1 MVNKKILEN
10 DVTKNIDNFNE
21 AEELRKRNTFSRR
34 EVGLTHPDTSAFVRL
49 NDRGEVEIFA
59 GEELGIIISP
69 SSRSISI
76 FADVV
81 KIVTK
86 EDYGLRWNN
95 MSFNY
100 SGDTFN
106 EPSLVKTNEKEINS
120 GFNYANYYLE
130 ALTDLEVLE
139 KETNVVTISGEYGFS
154 KNPVDSES
162 NSITMVSGKISEEDY
177 ALLKEY
183 SFTNSQEKV
192 DYMKKLLESG
202 FTFNQ
207 AREKTMR
214 DKGVWSIF
222 NARWRS
228 NDEWQ

>member
-1 MVNKKILEN
+1 MANKKIIEN
-10 DVTKNIDNFNE
+10 NTTKNIDNFNE
-21 AEELRKRNTFSRR
+21 SEELRKRTTFSRR

-59 GEELGIIISP
+59 GEELGIVISP
-69 SSRSISI
+69 STRSISI

-100 SGDTFN
+100 SGDEFS
-106 EPSLVKTNEKEINS
+106 EPSLVKTSQKEINS

-130 ALTDLEVLE
+130 SLDNFELFD

-154 KNPVDSES
+154 KNPDDLDSRS
-162 NSITMVSGKISEEDY
+162 AAVISGKISEEDY

-183 SFTNSQEKV
+183 GLTNSQEKV
-192 DYMKKLLESG
+192 DYIKKLLESG
-202 FTFNQ
+202 FTFSQ

-214 DKGVWSIF
+214 DKGV
-222 NARWRS
+222 
-228 NDEWQ
+228 

>member
-1 MVNKKILEN
+1 MANKKIIEN
-10 DVTKNIDNFNE
+10 NTTKNIDNFNE
-21 AEELRKRNTFSRR
+21 SEELRKRTTFSRR

-49 NDRGEVEIFA
+49 NDRGEGEIFA
-59 GEELGIIISP
+59 GEELGIVISP
-69 SSRSISI
+69 STRSISI

-100 SGDTFN
+100 SGDEFS
-106 EPSLVKTNEKEINS
+106 EPSLVKTSQKEINS

-130 ALTDLEVLE
+130 SLDDFELFD

-154 KNPVDSES
+154 KNPDDLDSRS
-162 NSITMVSGKISEEDY
+162 AAVISGKISEEDY

-183 SFTNSQEKV
+183 GLTNSQEKV
-192 DYMKKLLESG
+192 DYIKKLLESG
-202 FTFNQ
+202 FTFSQ

-214 DKGVWSIF
+214 DKGV
-222 NARWRS
+222 
-228 NDEWQ
+228 

>member
-1 MVNKKILEN
+1 MANKKIIEN
-10 DVTKNIDNFNE
+10 NTTKNIDNFNE
-21 AEELRKRNTFSRR
+21 SEELRKRTTFSRR

-59 GEELGIIISP
+59 GEELGIVISP
-69 SSRSISI
+69 STRSISI

-100 SGDTFN
+100 SGDEFS
-106 EPSLVKTNEKEINS
+106 EPSLVKTSQKEINS

-130 ALTDLEVLE
+130 SLDDFELFD

-154 KNPVDSES
+154 KNPDDLDSRS
-162 NSITMVSGKISEEDY
+162 AAVISGKISEEDY

-183 SFTNSQEKV
+183 GLTNSQEKV
-192 DYMKKLLESG
+192 DYIKKLLESG
-202 FTFNQ
+202 FTFSQ

-214 DKGVWSIF
+214 DKGV
-222 NARWRS
+222 
-228 NDEWQ
+228 

>member
-1 MVNKKILEN
+1 MANKKIIEN
-10 DVTKNIDNFNE
+10 NTTKNIDNFNE
-21 AEELRKRNTFSRR
+21 SEELRKRTTFSRR

-59 GEELGIIISP
+59 GEELGIVISP
-69 SSRSISI
+69 STRSISI

-100 SGDTFN
+100 SGDEFS
-106 EPSLVKTNEKEINS
+106 EPSLIKTSQKEINS

-130 ALTDLEVLE
+130 SLDDFELFD

-154 KNPVDSES
+154 KNPDDL
-162 NSITMVSGKISEEDY
+162 NSRSAAVISGKISEEDY

-183 SFTNSQEKV
+183 GLTNSQEKV
-192 DYMKKLLESG
+192 DYIKKLLESG
-202 FTFNQ
+202 FTFSQ

-214 DKGVWSIF
+214 DKGV
-222 NARWRS
+222 
-228 NDEWQ
+228 

>member
-1 MVNKKILEN
+1 MVNRKTLRNNE
-10 DVTKNIDNFNE
+10 TQNIDLFNE
-21 AEELRKRNTFSRR
+21 AEELRKRNSFSRR

-69 SSRSISI
+69 STKSISI

-100 SGDTFN
+100 SGDEFN

-120 GFNYANYYLE
+120 GFNYAGYYL
-130 ALTDLEVLE
+130 DVLDDFDVLD
-139 KETNVVTISGEYGFS
+139 KGNNAITINGEFAFS
-154 KNPVDSES
+154 ANPIDSES
-162 NSITMVSGKISEEDY
+162 NSITVISGKISDENY

-183 SFTNSQEKV
+183 SLTNSSEKV

-202 FTFNQ
+202 FSFNQ

-214 DKGVWSIF
+214 DKGV
-222 NARWRS
+222 
-228 NDEWQ
+228 

>member
-1 MVNKKILEN
+1 MANKKIIEN
-10 DVTKNIDNFNE
+10 NTTKNLDNFNE
-21 AEELRKRNTFSRR
+21 SEELRKRTTFSRR

-59 GEELGIIISP
+59 GEELGIVISP
-69 SSRSISI
+69 STRSISI

-100 SGDTFN
+100 SGDEFS
-106 EPSLVKTNEKEINS
+106 EPSLVKTSQKEINS

-130 ALTDLEVLE
+130 SLDNFELFD

-154 KNPVDSES
+154 KNPDDL
-162 NSITMVSGKISEEDY
+162 NSRSAAVISGKISEEDY

-183 SFTNSQEKV
+183 GLTNSQEKV
-192 DYMKKLLESG
+192 DYIKKLLESG
-202 FTFNQ
+202 FTFSQ

-214 DKGVWSIF
+214 DKGV
-222 NARWRS
+222 
-228 NDEWQ
+228 

>member
-1 MVNKKILEN
+1 MANKKITEN
-10 DVTKNIDNFNE
+10 NATKNIDNFNE
-21 AEELRKRNTFSRR
+21 SEELRKRTTFSRR
-34 EVGLTHPDTSAFVRL
+34 EVGLTHPDTSAFVKL

-59 GEELGIIISP
+59 GEELGIVISP
-69 SSRSISI
+69 TTRSISI

-100 SGDTFN
+100 SGDEFS
-106 EPSLVKTNEKEINS
+106 EPSLVKTSQKEINS

-130 ALTDLEVLE
+130 TLDDFELFD

-154 KNPVDSES
+154 KNPNDLDSRS
-162 NSITMVSGKISEEDY
+162 AAVISGKISEEDY

-183 SFTNSQEKV
+183 GLTNSQEKV
-192 DYMKKLLESG
+192 DYIKKLLESG
-202 FTFNQ
+202 FTFSQ

-214 DKGVWSIF
+214 DKGV
-222 NARWRS
+222 
-228 NDEWQ
+228 

>member
-1 MVNKKILEN
+1 MVNRKTLRN
-10 DVTKNIDNFNE
+10 DETQNIDNFNE
-21 AEELRKRNTFSRR
+21 SEELRKRNSFSRR

-59 GEELGIIISP
+59 GEELGIIINP

-100 SGDTFN
+100 SGDEFN
-106 EPSLVKTNEKEINS
+106 EPSLVKTSEKEINS
-120 GFNYANYYLE
+120 GFNYAGYYLE
-130 ALTDLEVLE
+130 SLDDFDVLD
-139 KETNVVTISGEYGFS
+139 KETNAITISGEFAFS
-154 KNPVDSES
+154 NNPTDPES
-162 NSITMVSGKISEEDY
+162 LSTAVISGKISEEDY

-183 SFTNSQEKV
+183 GLTNSQEKV

-202 FTFNQ
+202 FNFNQ

-214 DKGVWSIF
+214 DKGV
-222 NARWRS
+222 
-228 NDEWQ
+228 

>member
-1 MVNKKILEN
+1 MANKKIIEN
-10 DVTKNIDNFNE
+10 NTTKNIDNFNE
-21 AEELRKRNTFSRR
+21 SEELRKRTTFSRR

-59 GEELGIIISP
+59 GEELGIVISP
-69 SSRSISI
+69 STRSISI

-100 SGDTFN
+100 SGDEFS
-106 EPSLVKTNEKEINS
+106 EPSLVKTSQKEINS

-130 ALTDLEVLE
+130 TLDDFELFD

-154 KNPVDSES
+154 KNPDDLDSRS
-162 NSITMVSGKISEEDY
+162 AAVISGKISEEDY

-183 SFTNSQEKV
+183 GLTNSQEKV
-192 DYMKKLLESG
+192 DYIKKLLESG
-202 FTFNQ
+202 FTFSQ

-214 DKGVWSIF
+214 DKGV
-222 NARWRS
+222 
-228 NDEWQ
+228 

>member
-1 MVNKKILEN
+1 MANKKIIEN
-10 DVTKNIDNFNE
+10 NTTKNIDNFNE
-21 AEELRKRNTFSRR
+21 SEELRKRTTFSRR

-59 GEELGIIISP
+59 GEELGIVISP
-69 SSRSISI
+69 STRSISI

-100 SGDTFN
+100 SGDEFS
-106 EPSLVKTNEKEINS
+106 EPSLVKTSQKEINS

-130 ALTDLEVLE
+130 SLDNFELFD

-154 KNPVDSES
+154 KNPDDLDSRS
-162 NSITMVSGKISEEDY
+162 AAVISGKISEEDY
-177 ALLKEY
+177 VLLKEY
-183 SFTNSQEKV
+183 GLTNSQEKV
-192 DYMKKLLESG
+192 DYIKKLLESG
-202 FTFNQ
+202 FTFSQ

-214 DKGVWSIF
+214 DKGV
-222 NARWRS
+222 
-228 NDEWQ
+228 

>member
-214 DKGVWSIF
+214 DKGV
-222 NARWRS
+222 
-228 NDEWQ
+228 

>member
-1 MVNKKILEN
+1 MANKKIIEN
-10 DVTKNIDNFNE
+10 NTTKNIDNFNE
-21 AEELRKRNTFSRR
+21 SEELRKRTTFSRR

-59 GEELGIIISP
+59 GEELGIVISP
-69 SSRSISI
+69 STRSISI

-100 SGDTFN
+100 SGDEFS
-106 EPSLVKTNEKEINS
+106 EPSLVKTSQKEINS
-120 GFNYANYYLE
+120 GFNYSNYYLE
-130 ALTDLEVLE
+130 SLDDFELFD

-154 KNPVDSES
+154 KNRDDLDSRS
-162 NSITMVSGKISEEDY
+162 AAVISGKISEEDY

-183 SFTNSQEKV
+183 GLTNSQEKV
-192 DYMKKLLESG
+192 DYIKKLLESG
-202 FTFNQ
+202 FTFSQ

-214 DKGVWSIF
+214 DKGV
-222 NARWRS
+222 
-228 NDEWQ
+228 